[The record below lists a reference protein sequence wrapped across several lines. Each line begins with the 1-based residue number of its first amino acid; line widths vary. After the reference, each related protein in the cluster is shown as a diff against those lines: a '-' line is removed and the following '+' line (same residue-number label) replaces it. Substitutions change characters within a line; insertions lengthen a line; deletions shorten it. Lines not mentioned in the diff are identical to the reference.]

1 MNRNNYTLNFDASLD
16 ISQIRSAVA
25 EMQRAFSKVKLSQGL
40 DLNIKETFSN
50 LSNEIANFEELTS
63 KSFHSLSEIGEVSKS
78 FQKILDYYK
87 RLNKYE
93 LQITGKDA
101 SDFFPKDLVDIIS
114 GAEKAVKNYE
124 KVLNSIP
131 TQIQKQTR
139 AIEEQEQALN
149 SLIEKRN
156 DLASENR
163 NLSIS
168 RSGLTQKIS
177 TRQVEQADISNRMQ
191 IAQDSGVKKS
201 SEEYKALVAQYKAV
215 SAEIKSLETELS
227 SLDNKI
233 TKNHETMEGLG
244 IQVSSTGSKILE
256 LRQELERMGSSLEF
270 EALTKLRTELAQ
282 ITKQDISQIPRDIQE
297 IKNMINGLSAEEL
310 KKIKQAFNEIHTSVE
325 NTEAPLQKAKG
336 DIEKLG
342 ESGRSIANTAD
353 EINNLKNQVL
363 DFFSL
368 SNAVNLFQRALSSAL
383 DTVKELDATM
393 TEAAV
398 VTDFSVGDMWNQ
410 LPIYSEEATKL
421 GATINDLYGATTLYY
436 QQGLKT
442 NEAMALGI
450 ETTKMA
456 RIANMETAD
465 ATDLMTA
472 ALRGFNMELNETS
485 AQRINDVYSE
495 LAAVTAADT
504 EEIGIAM
511 SKTASLAASANM
523 EFETT
528 AAFLSQIIE
537 TTREAPE
544 TAGTALK
551 TIVARFTEVKELFSQ
566 GELMGEDS
574 EGQEININKIDE
586 ALKTVGI
593 SLNEFLLGSKGLDD
607 ILLELASKW
616 DTLDIATQRYIATT
630 AAGSRQQSRFLAMMS
645 DYDRTMELVDAAYNS
660 TGASQE
666 QFEKT
671 LDSLQSKLNNL
682 KNAWDQFTMGILD
695 SDVIKF
701 GVDLLT
707 QLLNAINNITE
718 ALPGPLSGLAKIGIA
733 IGGLK
738 IGKSIFNSLFSS
750 IGKAFLEGGEK
761 AGLEL
766 EKGLEKTVNKAFK
779 NVSRKAKSSA
789 KTVLRTLD
797 SEFSKTGSN
806 TFDGLI
812 KAFDKTG
819 NSLFKYS
826 TEMGKDISTAIA
838 NSLSKMDLSQEGQ
851 EAALEFLIAFEK
863 EVSDTGNFNRALQKL
878 KTNLQSLNID
888 TSKII
893 IDTKDMDKFKVSLSS
908 IANGAG
914 KVETILLGLSDVLSS
929 MGFDSAASGVL
940 KLATALG
947 GITNIVSGITSL
959 VSTMSID
966 FSKAGIAISAA
977 GVAAQISWGWIGV
990 VVAGITALTLGI
1002 IALNNSVD
1010 DSAARKMEAAKE
1022 ATEDAE
1028 KAAESAQTAYDNL
1041 MSSIEN
1047 YDSAKAA
1054 LNEMIKY
1061 TRDWEQALWEANDA
1075 TLSLIKQFPKLA
1087 KYLEVGENGELSI
1100 SEEGITQAK
1109 ESAQQ
1114 GLKNSQILTFTS
1126 NNQMEEAERAQARQ
1140 ILENEYTNNITIG
1153 PSDFANSEI
1162 ESLRDEFVKNP
1173 NLFDNV
1179 QITQE
1184 IYQELSPES
1193 QQRLKNDYNMGQL
1206 SDEDFLKEI
1215 NRGNITQYS
1224 DTLLSFLENRF
1235 RENAPEGGG
1244 FDEERG
1250 YAQVAEQYAS
1260 LEGNLLDYINTEKAS
1275 LSKAAAQLNTMF
1287 TAQVDSSIAQEETG
1301 REIIQLFSEIK
1312 ADSYDETIQQTKDNL
1327 NLQEELSTRGL
1338 TYSGDNLTDLQ
1349 TLYADLL
1356 NINVSE
1362 IDDTIAE
1369 SEDKLKDA
1377 IAKILSTNEITD
1389 TLENFFAIAETHET
1403 KLSQEF
1409 IDILSKDAS
1418 AISGEKIVELL
1429 GLDPDGINDYLEKIA
1444 KEYDFSSID
1453 ELAASLGISV
1463 EELTDSFNKSIS
1475 AIASQQRQ
1483 TNEDLALKFIN
1494 TGVLQTGNTQDMLSF
1509 LGSLSN
1515 EQKDFMNIS
1524 GESIEEQ
1531 LGLDAQREFLT
1542 GMSDIYLN
1550 ESENTAK
1557 RVENIIDQI
1566 DWSNPIQAVG
1576 ELNDALED
1584 ANPSIQA
1591 LSASLLTAG
1600 QDAFSAGEQFR
1611 YFLQSSEFSD
1621 LQETIDEIVDEN
1633 GKLTPQNIEEL
1644 AASSSLL
1651 NQMLENVDV
1660 SIGGVTLALNA
1671 LNQGT
1676 ISIDDI
1682 TDSLLI
1688 ALSNFNALDNS
1699 INNAYN
1705 TMQNFDPGIDE
1716 GSIGEWVNDVT
1727 DQIEEMYENGEY
1739 GNSQLQNYIKMIF
1752 GEDQWNQALI
1762 ENNSNLKKVEE
1773 QFVKRLQVLDGNLY
1787 GAWEEFATNS
1797 KYLKQLDEFNKLNDT
1812 NIQLSQLKDG
1822 SIHIETNGATTEQM
1836 IQAIMDAYDVSK
1848 EYAEM
1853 LLTDFK
1859 NYSADLAQTLNE
1871 NDWNAG
1877 IEDYIKSRTIT
1888 TGYET
1893 DPNQPRKILDRETN
1907 RLVENPEY
1915 KTETKQMV
1923 FSDKEIAAISASTGK
1938 EIEEIWIQIANTIKG
1953 VEGSFTNLKDAQ
1965 DYIAQQGAVL
1975 QLLDVNGNIKSID
1988 ELTQELNTKLGNGSN
2003 WATSFKEGIQ
2013 LELTDLETY
2022 LQNLNIP
2029 EESIQQMV
2037 VQAVEDAGDD
2047 TTITVNGVA
2056 LTDEQRAELGENY
2069 EGVFEDA
2076 QKNADATL
2084 FAEKIS
2090 EALTGED
2097 IDWSDVQTTANET
2110 FNGVYNTVKD
2120 YMGDIRSEIDSVN
2133 GSQINVGVNIQP
2145 NASGIKIGGGWGQPS
2160 YNLSVSLYKK
2170 GSSRIDK
2177 NQLGILGDGN
2187 GEELVISEDG
2197 SARVVGQNGP
2207 ELTTLQKGDQIYTA
2221 EETKKILQG
2230 SNDNEFSAFAGG
2242 ATGYTRPFS
2251 QTNAST
2257 KKKKEEEKKTSSS
2270 SKKNSSSKSEAE
2282 KEAEIWENT
2291 FDWLY
2296 NLTQDINE
2304 ELREREKLQ
2313 TKYNRL
2319 IEDESKS
2326 ATDILN
2332 NLREQEASLEQQRKL
2347 QQQMY
2352 NKRKQEMKN
2361 TLSEYKDV
2369 SQYATYNWSD
2379 NTVEINWDAIN
2390 KVTDVDKGDRI
2401 EEYVSKLE
2409 EIESQMDEAQDALDN
2424 ITDEIE
2430 ELQKV
2435 GQDEYNDLES
2445 RVLDAIIS
2453 REQEKIDKLS
2463 LIDESI
2469 NDANNKLINSI
2480 QTNLDRIRQERQN
2493 QETEQSIEDNER
2505 RLAYLQQDT
2514 SGANA
2519 LEIQRLQEELANQ
2532 KQDYTD
2538 TLIDQKLSA
2547 IQEQNDK
2554 ASEERQYQIE
2564 LAQAQLEEMQ
2574 KTGGFWDE
2582 AYRLIKEGTDAT
2594 GKLVSNSELT
2604 KLLKEGEAWKSMS
2617 NIQQMDWL
2625 SELENNTKAAMVY
2638 FSNQRQLE
2646 KVGKKSGKITFTNA
2660 NGEKLTGTVQKDGSV
2675 KVTTSK
2681 GTYTYKEVFQNYDGT
2696 YETLESNPSFKASS
2710 SSSSSNKG
2718 SGSGSIK
2725 VGGLINAGKAKIYD
2739 YAGDKSG
2746 ERQYFL
2752 NDPIYKV
2759 LSEKNGYLL
2768 TRWHKLNTG
2777 YTGWFKKSDVK
2788 AYAKGGLADFTGP
2801 AWLDGT
2807 KSKPELVLNAK
2818 DTQNF
2823 IQLKDILSSLLKGD
2837 SSATGNNGDNYF
2849 EIHIDVDSLNNDYD
2863 VEQLATKIKKM
2874 INDDARYRNVNSINL
2889 LR

>member
-25 EMQRAFSKVKLSQGL
+25 EMQKAFSKIKLSQGL

-124 KVLNSIP
+124 KALNSIP

-177 TRQVEQADISNRMQ
+177 TKQVEQADISNRMQ

-233 TKNHETMEGLG
+233 SKNHETMEGLG
-244 IQVSSTGSKILE
+244 TQVSSTGSKILE
-256 LRQELERMGSSLEF
+256 LKQELERMGSSLEF

-310 KKIKQAFNEIHTSVE
+310 KKIEQAFNEIHTSVE

-410 LPIYSEEATKL
+410 LPVYSEEATKL

-671 LDSLQSKLNNL
+671 LDSLESKLNNL

-695 SDVIKF
+695 NNVIKF

-738 IGKSIFNSLFSS
+738 VGKSIFNSLFNS

-761 AGLEL
+761 AGNEFK
-766 EKGLEKTVNKAFK
+766 KGLEKTVDKSFR
-779 NVSRKAKSSA
+779 NVSTKARAGAKS
-789 KTVLRTLD
+789 VLRALNV
-797 SEFSKTGSN
+797 EFAKGNVN
-806 TFDGLI
+806 TFDGLVQ
-812 KAFDKTG
+812 AFNKTG
-819 NSLFKYS
+819 DSLEQYAGDISKNIVSAITNSL
-826 TEMGKDISTAIA
+826 GKL
-838 NSLSKMDLSQEGQ
+838 NLSKEGQ
-851 EAALEFLIAFEK
+851 EAALDFLIAFEK
-863 EVSDTGNFNRALQKL
+863 EVADGSNIDSALQRL

-888 TSKII
+888 TSKLT
-893 IDTKDMDKFKVSLSS
+893 IDTKDMDKFKNSLSS
-908 IANGAG
+908 IADGAG
-914 KVETILLGLSDVLSS
+914 KVQSTLLGLSDVLSAI
-929 MGFDSAASGVL
+929 GFDGAASNVS
-940 KLATALG
+940 KFANALG
-947 GITNIVSGITSL
+947 GIINIVTGITSV
-959 VSTMSID
+959 VSTMSLA
-966 FSKAGIAISAA
+966 FSKAGVSISAA
-977 GVAAQISWGWIGV
+977 GITAQLSWGWIGLIAAGIALLV
-990 VVAGITALTLGI
+990 GGIIAISNASNQMTLDEKMAKAAETTDAAAEAANQAKEAYDQLFSDKESYDELQSSLDEAVKGTLEWKQALAEVNQQVLDLVNTYPQLTQYISEGANGQLQIEDKGWEELINTRLQQTQNASNSATMSQIVETSLDQEKIAQDVNDAFLSTEGIESAGITDINDFMEKVRANPENFIAKEITKEEFTTLPDEQKETIIKSAGYNMSEDLDVLVQDYLENWVGDNTVTVFSDELYEMAGYSEYVAQSFVNLADNVYEYDAAMASSQSQLESLTASLLQANASEELLASDSADSIINSLANTTSQGLGSSI
-1002 IALNNSVD
+1002 EQLTSDLDVQYSLEELQQMYSDYTGIAVSAID
-1010 DSAARKMEAAKE
+1010 DSFRDNESALAQEIAKMQIGESYSQIMEYLKQE
-1022 ATEDAE
+1022 TEDAQAGEVNQQFLDVLAGSAE
-1028 KAAESAQTAYDNL
+1028 KFTKEELESLQTTASGKDLDSYFESMAKNFDVTDANNSGQILDDFAALFGQTEEGLKELFSTQIQQMQNAQINTQQNIYKAMIATGVGQNSNNMQRMIEGMDLEQQFFLSESLDKVSSLGIDAQAALLNNVPQLDLANEEDLETFKQMQDLIDGINFDNPINSSLELTAALESGNTKLEQLASELKEASGESFSLGNQFQYMVNSADFTKVNEQLTELIEENGSITPDNIQEL
-1041 MSSIEN
+1041 AQESEDLAGILGQGEVNATALAKAFNAIKLDGVNVEGFTTRVLEALSSVKTLDDQLAHMQSVIEN
-1047 YDSAKAA
+1047 FSPSADSG
-1054 LNEMIKY
+1054 M
-1061 TRDWEQALWEANDA
+1061 
-1075 TLSLIKQFPKLA
+1075 
-1087 KYLEVGENGELSI
+1087 
-1100 SEEGITQAK
+1100 GI
-1109 ESAQQ
+1109 
-1114 GLKNSQILTFTS
+1114 
-1126 NNQMEEAERAQARQ
+1126 
-1140 ILENEYTNNITIG
+1140 
-1153 PSDFANSEI
+1153 
-1162 ESLRDEFVKNP
+1162 
-1173 NLFDNV
+1173 
-1179 QITQE
+1179 
-1184 IYQELSPES
+1184 
-1193 QQRLKNDYNMGQL
+1193 
-1206 SDEDFLKEI
+1206 DFLKSS
-1215 NRGNITQYS
+1215 S
-1224 DTLLSFLENRF
+1224 DTMNEFAGNYEFGNPQFQSYFEQVF
-1235 RENAPEGGG
+1235 GG
-1244 FDEERG
+1244 
-1250 YAQVAEQYAS
+1250 
-1260 LEGNLLDYINTEKAS
+1260 
-1275 LSKAAAQLNTMF
+1275 
-1287 TAQVDSSIAQEETG
+1287 
-1301 REIIQLFSEIK
+1301 
-1312 ADSYDETIQQTKDNL
+1312 
-1327 NLQEELSTRGL
+1327 
-1338 TYSGDNLTDLQ
+1338 
-1349 TLYADLL
+1349 
-1356 NINVSE
+1356 
-1362 IDDTIAE
+1362 
-1369 SEDKLKDA
+1369 
-1377 IAKILSTNEITD
+1377 
-1389 TLENFFAIAETHET
+1389 
-1403 KLSQEF
+1403 
-1409 IDILSKDAS
+1409 DILSEVLKQEDPIPKFQEYLSKLEQWVVGDGYGFWRGIA
-1418 AISGEKIVELL
+1418 EK
-1429 GLDPDGINDYLEKIA
+1429 
-1444 KEYDFSSID
+1444 SID
-1453 ELAASLGISV
+1453 INGVRAYLDKNNDVVLGTYNEATGKMTEDIQMTT
-1463 EELTDSFNKSIS
+1463 EEFTK
-1475 AIASQQRQ
+1475 
-1483 TNEDLALKFIN
+1483 ALSEK
-1494 TGVLQTGNTQDMLSF
+1494 
-1509 LGSLSN
+1509 
-1515 EQKDFMNIS
+1515 MNIS
-1524 GESIEEQ
+1524 Y
-1531 LGLDAQREFLT
+1531 D
-1542 GMSDIYLN
+1542 
-1550 ESENTAK
+1550 TA
-1557 RVENIIDQI
+1557 
-1566 DWSNPIQAVG
+1566 
-1576 ELNDALED
+1576 
-1584 ANPSIQA
+1584 
-1591 LSASLLTAG
+1591 
-1600 QDAFSAGEQFR
+1600 
-1611 YFLQSSEFSD
+1611 
-1621 LQETIDEIVDEN
+1621 
-1633 GKLTPQNIEEL
+1633 
-1644 AASSSLL
+1644 
-1651 NQMLENVDV
+1651 
-1660 SIGGVTLALNA
+1660 
-1671 LNQGT
+1671 
-1676 ISIDDI
+1676 
-1682 TDSLLI
+1682 
-1688 ALSNFNALDNS
+1688 
-1699 INNAYN
+1699 
-1705 TMQNFDPGIDE
+1705 
-1716 GSIGEWVNDVT
+1716 
-1727 DQIEEMYENGEY
+1727 EMFV
-1739 GNSQLQNYIKMIF
+1739 QNY
-1752 GEDQWNQALI
+1752 ASHSL
-1762 ENNSNLKKVEE
+1762 
-1773 QFVKRLQVLDGNLY
+1773 
-1787 GAWEEFATNS
+1787 EFA
-1797 KYLKQLDEFNKLNDT
+1797 E
-1812 NIQLSQLKDG
+1812 
-1822 SIHIETNGATTEQM
+1822 A
-1836 IQAIMDAYDVSK
+1836 
-1848 EYAEM
+1848 
-1853 LLTDFK
+1853 
-1859 NYSADLAQTLNE
+1859 LNE
-1871 NDWNAG
+1871 NDF
-1877 IEDYIKSRTIT
+1877 
-1888 TGYET
+1888 
-1893 DPNQPRKILDRETN
+1893 
-1907 RLVENPEY
+1907 V
-1915 KTETKQMV
+1915 
-1923 FSDKEIAAISASTGK
+1923 AAMEKLATPM
-1938 EIEEIWIQIANTIKG
+1938 
-1953 VEGSFTNLKDAQ
+1953 KDAQ
-1965 DYIAQQGAVL
+1965 L
-1975 QLLDVNGNIKSID
+1975 QTFSVISADEVEAFASSMHMSFAEVKERIETEYAGSIKIVDWIDSETGTDLLGTELYEQIKTQLGLAEDASPLDLLATLNVSTEGGKIDFD
-1988 ELTQELNTKLGNGSN
+1988 ELNAAMDELGLSEDQKAALTNEIMEALKAGTDGGTEYVLSATVNSFTGENGVLSTIQKEVEGADYSAITAQIDASYEAADADLITQKL
-2003 WATSFKEGIQ
+2003 AEGDMTGFQ
-2013 LELTDLETY
+2013 DALET
-2022 LQNLNIP
+2022 
-2029 EESIQQMV
+2029 
-2037 VQAVEDAGDD
+2037 AGKNAS
-2047 TTITVNGVA
+2047 TTIT
-2056 LTDEQRAELGENY
+2056 
-2069 EGVFEDA
+2069 
-2076 QKNADATL
+2076 
-2084 FAEKIS
+2084 
-2090 EALTGED
+2090 
-2097 IDWSDVQTTANET
+2097 
-2110 FNGVYNTVKD
+2110 
-2120 YMGDIRSEIDSVN
+2120 
-2133 GSQINVGVNIQP
+2133 SQITTDVNNLTFDELELRIRPKLTETSGTYTVNVNY
-2145 NASGIKIGGGWGQPS
+2145 SQPS
-2160 YNLSVSLYKK
+2160 QQTKKTYGIQSHAKGTNSQGVRKKEPSLV
-2170 GSSRIDK
+2170 GEE
-2177 NQLGILGDGN
+2177 
-2187 GEELVISEDG
+2187 GEELIQTEDG
-2197 SARVVGQNGP
+2197 AYLVGTNGP
-2207 ELTTLQKGDQIYTA
+2207 EVVSLDKGDVVYSN
-2221 EETKKILQG
+2221 EETKEIFKSQNNLSMPRYASGTKTKIVG
-2230 SNDNEFSAFAGG
+2230 RWGNEA
-2242 ATGYTRPFS
+2242 
-2251 QTNAST
+2251 
-2257 KKKKEEEKKTSSS
+2257 KEEWSNYGKSDEKKTSSS
-2270 SKKNSSSKSEAE
+2270 SNKSSSSKSTSKSDAE
-2282 KEAEIWENT
+2282 EEAEIWENT

-2369 SQYATYNWSD
+2369 SQYATYDWSD

-2435 GQDEYNDLES
+2435 GQDEYNNLES

-2604 KLLKEGEAWKSMS
+2604 KLLKEGEAWESMS

-2849 EIHIDVDSLNNDYD
+2849 EIHIDVDNLNNDYD